1 MNEWLNQLSRR
12 ERTILAWGAL
22 VALALLLYTAV
33 TEPLEARLRDKRES
47 AEAQMRLLVTLQ
59 GVVSS
64 YNGLSGEGGRE
75 IQGRDASL
83 LTVIDQSAGRNG
95 LKPAIKR
102 LSPEGDDKV
111 RLRLETAPFDPLARW
126 LATLTTDYGI
136 RVDTITVR
144 AGERPGQVDGNLVLQ
159 RN

>member
-1 MNEWLNQLSRR
+1 MNEWFNQLSRR

-22 VALALLLYTAV
+22 VVLALLLYTLV
-33 TEPLEARLRDKRES
+33 SDPLEASVQEKRES
-47 AEAQMRLLVTLQ
+47 AQAQARLLGTLQ
-59 GVVSS
+59 GVVSA
-64 YNGLSGEGGRE
+64 YNGLGGSDGRA

-83 LTVIDQSAGRNG
+83 LTVIDQSAGLNG

-111 RLRLETAPFDPLARW
+111 RVRLETAPFDPLARW
-126 LATLTTDYGI
+126 LATLATDYGI
-136 RVDTITVR
+136 RVDTITIR
-144 AGERPGQVDGNLVLQ
+144 AGENPGQVDGNLVLQ